1 MDPHRFLVTSRQV
14 IASGI
19 LLLAVSTN
27 CQGSLDEAMMAIRM
41 KDFESAVTLLQPLSD
56 SGNSEAQ
63 YRLGILYLRG
73 LSGDPDTAHGVR
85 LLQSSAASAH
95 PLACYELGRLFE
107 QGESVPQDV
116 AAALHWYNEAA
127 RRGNSRA
134 KRASARLLSKL
145 EDTTTTTAVF
155 AWIRN
160 GQQDAVKN
168 WLQREVRSR
177 KSLNEPGPGG
187 VTLLQYAVRSGDLP
201 ITELLL
207 NAGASPNIAG
217 VGDEHP
223 LIIASR
229 RSSRQ
234 LIERLIDAGAS
245 LNATDEEGNTAL
257 HLAAAS
263 DNREVVEILLKS
275 GADPGAKNRNGSTA
289 GDLGDNPLL
298 LSTRSDQQQSRT
310 APEGDESQANLI
322 SPLESHYHGWTP
334 LNIAAWRGQLDMV
347 NDLIQLGENPNEPD
361 TTGWT
366 PMARAAA
373 QGHEAIVVALL
384 RAGAKV
390 EAHGENSPVELAIN
404 GPYPAVAQLLLE
416 HTSLTPATRISLL
429 KKALNQNLTGLVM
442 TALWDESALRTMPEP
457 GLLSHAANQ
466 QAGALVLGL
475 VALSWPVNDQ
485 DEWHRSP
492 LWWSVFHGNQP
503 TVAGLLKAGA
513 DPNQPD
519 SNGDTPLIVAVRQDH
534 PDIAGILLAQGAA
547 PDLPN
552 AEGNTPLMVAANRGN
567 RAIAELLIDA
577 GADLRLRNNLTQTPL
592 MMAAAGDHAELV
604 RYLIK
609 RGADPGRRNSDG
621 RNAEAIAEASGSMKA
636 LRVLQETH

>member
-1 MDPHRFLVTSRQV
+1 
-14 IASGI
+14 
-19 LLLAVSTN
+19 
-27 CQGSLDEAMMAIRM
+27 MAIRT
-41 KDFESAVTLLQPLSD
+41 KDFESAVTLLQPLAD
-56 SGNSEAQ
+56 SGNAEAQ
-63 YRLGILYLRG
+63 YRLGILYVRG

-85 LLQSSAASAH
+85 LLQSSAASGH

-107 QGESVPQDV
+107 QGESIPQDV
-116 AAALHWYNEAA
+116 TAALYWYNEAA
-127 RRGNSRA
+127 RQGNSRA
-134 KRASARLLSKL
+134 ERASTRLLSRL
-145 EDTTTTTAVF
+145 EDTTTTTVYG
-155 AWIRN
+155 WIRN

-168 WLQREVRSR
+168 WLQREVKSA
-177 KSLNEPGPGG
+177 KSLNEPGPDG

-207 NAGASPNIAG
+207 KAGASPNIAG
-217 VGDEHP
+217 DGDEHP

-229 RSSRQ
+229 KGKRQ
-234 LIERLIDAGAS
+234 LIERLIDSGAS

-263 DNREVVEILLKS
+263 DNREVVEILLKR
-275 GADPGAKNRNGSTA
+275 GADPVAKNRNGSTA

-298 LSTRSDQQQSRT
+298 LSTRSDQQQSGT
-310 APEGDESQANLI
+310 ASEDHAPQAKLI
-322 SPLESHYHGWTP
+322 APLESHYHGWTP

-366 PMARAAA
+366 PIARAAA

-390 EAHGENSPVELAIN
+390 EADGENSPVELAIN

-429 KKALNQNLTGLVM
+429 RKALNQNLTGLVM
-442 TALWDESALRTMPEP
+442 TGLWDESALRAMPEP

-492 LWWSVFHGNQP
+492 LWWSAFHGNQP
-503 TVAGLLKAGA
+503 TVAGLLKSGA

-519 SNGDTPLIVAVRQDH
+519 RNGDSPLIVAVRQDH

-567 RAIAELLIDA
+567 LAIAGLLIDA
-577 GADLRLRNNLTQTPL
+577 GADPRLRNNLTLTPL
-592 MMAAAGDHAELV
+592 MMAAASDHAELV

-621 RNAEAIAEASGSMKA
+621 RNAEAIAEASGSMNA
-636 LRVLQETH
+636 LRVLRESH